1 MKKNWVELY
10 KKYGIYILLVV
21 VFAFF
26 AVAAPNFLA
35 AKNVINILRQ
45 VSMFGIVV
53 VGVCMVMIGGGMDLS
68 VGMQMAVDGMLIGYM
83 MVNLNVPIPLAIVIT
98 IVVGCL
104 LGAANGIIAVKMHI
118 APIIVT
124 LGTMLVLQGVA
135 YLITGGYPITGM
147 PEAFKVI
154 GQGYVG
160 IIPVPVIIFVL
171 FIIFGAILMN
181 KTYLGRYIYALGGNK
196 EAARLAGINV
206 DKLTVA
212 VYTFCGFCASIAA
225 LIMVGRTNAA
235 QPGAGSSYSFDC
247 MTAACLGGV
256 SIAGGEG
263 KISDYTY
270 EELQQFHLCDSVEKI
285 PKFEDVLKM
294 VDGKVPLIVEF
305 KIERTDL
312 SLCPLADKMLRA
324 YKGMYCM
331 ESFNPLGVWWYRKKH
346 PDLVRGQL
354 SDAFLKEGEY
364 VGILYFV
371 LQNLLLNFVT
381 KPDFVAYNHHYP
393 EILSRKLCRG
403 LYHNTAA
410 AWTIKSQ
417 KELDEARKHF
427 DIFIF
432 DSFVPEAG
440 K

>member
-83 MVNLNVPIPLAIVIT
+83 MVNLNVPIPLAVIIT
-98 IVVGCL
+98 IVVGSL

-124 LGTMLVLQGVA
+124 LGTMLVLQGAA

-263 KISDYTY
+263 KISGTVIGVIILGILDNG
-270 EELQQFHLCDSVEKI
+270 LVLMSVNTNWQSVIK
-285 PKFEDVLKM
+285 
-294 VDGKVPLIVEF
+294 GLI
-305 KIERTDL
+305 L
-312 SLCPLADKMLRA
+312 LAAVAIDCYQVVNK
-324 YKGMYCM
+324 
-331 ESFNPLGVWWYRKKH
+331 NRKK
-346 PDLVRGQL
+346 
-354 SDAFLKEGEY
+354 
-364 VGILYFV
+364 
-371 LQNLLLNFVT
+371 
-381 KPDFVAYNHHYP
+381 
-393 EILSRKLCRG
+393 
-403 LYHNTAA
+403 AA
-410 AWTIKSQ
+410 A
-417 KELDEARKHF
+417 
-427 DIFIF
+427 
-432 DSFVPEAG
+432 
-440 K
+440 

>member
-83 MVNLNVPIPLAIVIT
+83 MVNLNVPIPLAVIIT

-171 FIIFGAILMN
+171 FIYSSGFKAECYVISYAKPRKQCILL
-181 KTYLGRYIYALGGNK
+181 KHK
-196 EAARLAGINV
+196 
-206 DKLTVA
+206 
-212 VYTFCGFCASIAA
+212 AS
-225 LIMVGRTNAA
+225 VRTW
-235 QPGAGSSYSFDC
+235 
-247 MTAACLGGV
+247 L
-256 SIAGGEG
+256 
-263 KISDYTY
+263 
-270 EELQQFHLCDSVEKI
+270 
-285 PKFEDVLKM
+285 
-294 VDGKVPLIVEF
+294 
-305 KIERTDL
+305 
-312 SLCPLADKMLRA
+312 
-324 YKGMYCM
+324 
-331 ESFNPLGVWWYRKKH
+331 FN
-346 PDLVRGQL
+346 
-354 SDAFLKEGEY
+354 
-364 VGILYFV
+364 
-371 LQNLLLNFVT
+371 
-381 KPDFVAYNHHYP
+381 
-393 EILSRKLCRG
+393 ILSV
-403 LYHNTAA
+403 
-410 AWTIKSQ
+410 KSNLSAVFLN
-417 KELDEARKHF
+417 KPCYK
-427 DIFIF
+427 
-432 DSFVPEAG
+432 P
-440 K
+440 